1 MTQSALEVRGIR
13 QTFGTLKVL
22 EGIDLAVKVGE
33 RHAIIG
39 PNGAGK
45 STFMNILSGTLR
57 PTGGT
62 VVLGGEDV
70 TGRSPAAI
78 SRRGVSRAFQII
90 NVFPGLTVEE
100 NVESSVA
107 SHQGLTWCVWRRLDR
122 IESVRSRTREIL
134 ELLKLWTRR
143 DVPAGMLAY
152 GEQRRLEIALCLGI
166 SPSILLLDEP
176 CAGLN
181 AEDSSA
187 ATELLR
193 SVSENKTLIM
203 VEHDMDVVFNL
214 ADRVTVLHQGRVL
227 LTGTPEEVRNSDDV
241 RKAYLGGH
249 VSC

>member
-1 MTQSALEVRGIR
+1 MTHPALEVRDIHR
-13 QTFGTLKVL
+13 SFGALKVL
-22 EGIDLAVKVGE
+22 DGIDLAIRPGE

-45 STFMNILSGTLR
+45 STFMNILSGTLK

-62 VVLGGEDV
+62 VHFSGEDV

-78 SRRGVSRAFQII
+78 ARRGIGRAFQII
-90 NVFPGLTVEE
+90 NVFPALSVEE
-100 NVESSVA
+100 NVESAVA
-107 SHQGLTWCVWRRLDR
+107 CHQRVTWHIWRSLDR
-122 IESVRSRTREIL
+122 IESVRSRTRDIL
-134 ELLKLWTRR
+134 EMLKLWSRK

-166 SPSILLLDEP
+166 SPSLLLLDEP

-214 ADRVTVLHQGRVL
+214 ADRVTVLHQGKVL
-227 LTGTPEEVRNSDDV
+227 ITGTPEEVRSSAAV
-241 RKAYLGGH
+241 QAAYLGGH
-249 VSC
+249 E